1 MFGWIRNY
9 FRLRLLG
16 RALRTVAEQEWRAD
30 RMEMPEYAKVVTAS
44 YNPKAMKT
52 LMVEMKTADGLLGG
66 PSDWDWE
73 AILKWIEE
81 FFIPLVKMLLP
92 LILLLDEE

>member
-1 MFGWIRNY
+1 
-9 FRLRLLG
+9 
-16 RALRTVAEQEWRAD
+16 
-30 RMEMPEYAKVVTAS
+30 MEMPEYAKVVTAS